1 MRSTTIVLASAAL
14 ALVILASGCGG
25 SGNAATGGGSGNS
38 SAANRDDA
46 QLKFARCLREHG
58 VDVEEPKPGRTGAI
72 GIRGKPGDEKKLD
85 KAQKAC
91 QKLVPGGFK
100 EPSQEE
106 QEKMRD
112 QALKFARCMRA
123 HGIDVPDP
131 STSGRGVIMKVPRQS
146 DKRKVEA
153 AQKACEKLLPGPGPT
168 DSGPSS
174 TGAGS

>member
-1 MRSTTIVLASAAL
+1 MRSTTIVLALAAL
-14 ALVILASGCGG
+14 ALVLVTSGCGG
-25 SGNAATGGGSGNS
+25 SGNAATGDGSGNS
-38 SAANRDDA
+38 SAANRADA

-58 VDVEEPKPGRTGAI
+58 VDVEEPKGRTGAI
-72 GIRGKPGDEKKLD
+72 GIKGKPGDEKKIEE
-85 KAQKAC
+85 AQKAC

-106 QEKMRD
+106 QETMRD

-123 HGIDVPDP
+123 HGVDVPDP

-146 DKRKVEA
+146 DRRKVEA
-153 AQKACEKLLPGPGPT
+153 AQKACEKLLPGPGPA

-174 TGAGS
+174 TESGS

>member
-1 MRSTTIVLASAAL
+1 MRSTTIVLAVAAL
-14 ALVILASGCGG
+14 ALVVLASGCGG
-25 SGNAATGGGSGNS
+25 SGNAATGDGGGSS
-38 SAANRDDA
+38 TAANRADA
-46 QLKFARCLREHG
+46 ELKFARCMRAHG
-58 VDVEEPKPGRTGAI
+58 VDVEEPKPGRTGGIA
-72 GIRGKPGDEKKLD
+72 IRGRPGDERKIEN
-85 KAQKAC
+85 AQKAC

-100 EPSQEE
+100 EPTPEE

-123 HGIDVPDP
+123 HGVDVPDP

-153 AQKACEKLLPGPGPT
+153 AQKACEKLVPGPGPT

-174 TGAGS
+174 TESGS